1 LFCANGA
8 FSFEA
13 SLAGAKEVVGMEFSP
28 DRVECAQFIA
38 STFTGKT
45 NCCAPSFVT
54 GNVYDLARIFTGP
67 FDVVLA
73 LGGLYHIADPPY
85 VLTQIRSLT
94 RERLIVQTHNV
105 LNKRGNWG
113 AFLIRQDKTARG
125 LTSIVGGRGVW
136 HFSVGCFE
144 SILHHAD
151 FRILESRRP
160 SLFKR
165 RRFPWYCA
173 SAEPI

>member
-1 LFCANGA
+1 
-8 FSFEA
+8 
-13 SLAGAKEVVGMEFSP
+13 MEFSP

-45 NCCAPSFVT
+45 NSCAPSFVT
-54 GNVYDLARIFTGP
+54 GNVYDLARILTEP

-105 LNKRGNWG
+105 LNK
-113 AFLIRQDKTARG
+113 LVI
-125 LTSIVGGRGVW
+125 GGR
-136 HFSVGCFE
+136 
-144 SILHHAD
+144 
-151 FRILESRRP
+151 
-160 SLFKR
+160 SL
-165 RRFPWYCA
+165 
-173 SAEPI
+173 SARTRLLVDLLALSAVAACGISA